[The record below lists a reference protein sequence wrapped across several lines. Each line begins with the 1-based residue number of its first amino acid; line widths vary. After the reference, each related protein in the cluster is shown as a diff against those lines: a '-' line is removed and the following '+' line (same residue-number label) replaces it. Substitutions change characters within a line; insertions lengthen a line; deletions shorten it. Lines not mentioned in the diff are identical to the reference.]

1 MIHVLRIMVFSC
13 TITLLAGCSASKK
26 DVPIWEHVKISDLA
40 TAHTAEHPGSQLLK
54 TINFDV
60 YIFELPA
67 GSISVLDDVWP
78 MLHKKQLRFNDYDAF
93 CANSFSVGF
102 GQLQIWN
109 EIADLL
115 RTAGAKKA
123 ETVTLL
129 LSDGRADDIVIAGLA
144 GEQTIFYIS
153 TAGSMEGATV
163 GPGTFAL
170 RIKAEKIP
178 AARGVCNVH
187 LVPVSLPLV
196 KTSLTQSD
204 AHIKSGEFR
213 FTSAGF
219 RLKMG
224 PGDFFLLGP
233 GKYISNQITLGG
245 SLFNKPGRKPA
256 VRVFMFICT
265 RVTD

>member
-1 MIHVLRIMVFSC
+1 MICVLRIIAFSC
-13 TITLLAGCSASKK
+13 TITLLAGCNGTEK

-40 TAHTAEHPGSQLLK
+40 TAHTAEHPGSQSLK

-60 YIFELPA
+60 YIFELPVENIGA
-67 GSISVLDDVWP
+67 LDGIWRTLYTKP
-78 MLHKKQLRFNDYDAF
+78 LRFNDYDAF

-102 GQLQIWN
+102 GQLPIWN

-129 LSDGRADDIVIAGLA
+129 LSDGLANDIAIAGLA
-144 GEQTIFYIS
+144 DEQTIFYIS

-163 GPGTFAL
+163 GPGTVAL

-178 AARGVCNVH
+178 GARGVCNVH
-187 LVPVSLPLV
+187 LVPVSLPLR
-196 KTSLTQSD
+196 KTSLTQANAS
-204 AHIKSGEFR
+204 IKSGEFH

-224 PGDFFLLGP
+224 PGDFFLFGP
-233 GKYISNQITLGG
+233 GKYINNQITLGG

-265 RVTD
+265 GIND